1 MKVLIVL
8 SVLLAVVLGKPSA
21 VLLEAPTTYSAD
33 SPLVTQYHSQDEL
46 GQYAYGYNGGLSS
59 KTETRTLDGITRGSY
74 SYIDAKGLLQTVEY
88 TADSVNGFRVAATNL
103 PKAPIETR
111 KAPEQIMD
119 TPEVI
124 LARSEHL
131 KAFQEAKIKSE
142 QPDSLEISAPLEPI
156 NETPE
161 VMLARAEHLKAVEE
175 AKLRST
181 IIPIAPA
188 APITPLLLKSSAPFG
203 YAYNF
208 HTPTFAYSVG
218 SPLFP
223 YNFQAPLNARFA
235 TPFFA
240 RSVNFPDQTPEVIK
254 ATAEHL
260 AAVEEQKARIAAAQ
274 WNIIKKYDS
283 M

>member
-1 MKVLIVL
+1 MKKIIIL
-8 SVLLAVVLGKPSA
+8 SVLLVAVLAKPSTF
-21 VLLEAPTTYSAD
+21 LLETPGIYSEE
-33 SPLVTQYHSQDEL
+33 SPLITQYHSQDQF

-59 KTETRTLDGITRGSY
+59 KTETKTLDGVTRGSY
-74 SYIDAKGLLQTVEY
+74 SYIDAEGLLQTVEY

-111 KAPEQIMD
+111 TAPEQIMD

-131 KAFQEAKIKSE
+131 KAFEEAKIKSTISRE
-142 QPDSLEISAPLEPI
+142 QTESVEVSAPILETMR
-156 NETPE
+156 ETPE

-175 AKLRST
+175 AKLRAT
-181 IIPIAPA
+181 ITPIDSAVAVPAPSA
-188 APITPLLLKSSAPFG
+188 VPITPLVLKSSAPFG

-218 SPLFP
+218 NPYFP

-240 RSVNFPDQTPEVIK
+240 RSIIPEQSPSEVIK
-254 ATAEHL
+254 ASVGT
-260 AAVEEQKARIAAAQ
+260 V
-274 WNIIKKYDS
+274 
-283 M
+283 

>member
-1 MKVLIVL
+1 MKLFIVL
-8 SVLLAVVLGKPSA
+8 SVLLAAVSAKPSA
-21 VLLEAPTTYSAD
+21 ILLETPTIYSAE

-46 GQYAYGYNGGLSS
+46 GQYAYGYNGGSSS

-74 SYIDAKGLLQTVEY
+74 SYIDAKGFLQSVEY
-88 TADSVNGFRVAATNL
+88 TADAVNGFRVAATNL

-111 KAPEQIMD
+111 TAPEQIKD
-119 TPEVI
+119 TPEVM

-131 KAFQEAKIKSE
+131 KAFEEAKMKSELAPE
-142 QPDSLEISAPLEPI
+142 QPDSIEVSAPMESI

-161 VMLARAEHLKAVEE
+161 VMLARAEHFKAVEE

-188 APITPLLLKSSAPFG
+188 APLLLKASVPFG

-218 SPLFP
+218 NPFFP

-235 TPFFA
+235 TPFLA
-240 RSVNFPDQTPEVIK
+240 RSINFPEQSPEVIK
-254 ATAEHL
+254 ATAEHF

-274 WNIIKKYDS
+274 
-283 M
+283 

>member
-1 MKVLIVL
+1 MKVFIVL
-8 SVLLAVVLGKPSA
+8 SVLLAVVLAKPSA
-21 VLLEAPTTYSAD
+21 VLLETPTIYSAE

-74 SYIDAKGLLQTVEY
+74 SYIDAKGFLQTVEY

-111 KAPEQIMD
+111 KAPEQILD
-119 TPEVI
+119 TPEVM

-131 KAFQEAKIKSE
+131 KAFEEAKIKSALPE
-142 QPDSLEISAPLEPI
+142 QPDSVEISAPLEQI
-156 NETPE
+156 SETPE
-161 VMLARAEHLKAVEE
+161 VILARAEHLKAVEE
-175 AKLRST
+175 AKLRAT
-181 IIPIAPA
+181 IIPA
-188 APITPLLLKSSAPFG
+188 APITPILLKSSAPFG
-203 YAYNF
+203 YAYNY

-218 SPLFP
+218 SPFFS

-240 RSVNFPDQTPEVIK
+240 RSVNFPNQSPEVIK
-254 ATAEHL
+254 ATAEHF
-260 AAVEEQKARIAAAQ
+260 AAVEEQKARIIAAAQ
-274 WNIIKKYDS
+274 WIIY
-283 M
+283 

>member
-1 MKVLIVL
+1 MKIFIVL
-8 SVLLAVVLGKPSA
+8 SVLLAVVLAKPSA
-21 VLLEAPTTYSAD
+21 VLLETPTIYSAE

-59 KTETRTLDGITRGSY
+59 KTETRTLDGVTRGSY
-74 SYIDAKGLLQTVEY
+74 SYIDAKGFLQTVEY

-111 KAPEQIMD
+111 TAPEQIID

-124 LARSEHL
+124 LARAEHL
-131 KAFQEAKIKSE
+131 KAFDEAKMKADLAPE
-142 QPDSLEISAPLEPI
+142 QPDSIEVRAPMQEPI
-156 NETPE
+156 SETPE

-175 AKLRST
+175 AKVRST
-181 IIPIAPA
+181 ILPIAPA
-188 APITPLLLKSSAPFG
+188 APITPILLKTSAPFG

-218 SPLFP
+218 NPYFP

-240 RSVNFPDQTPEVIK
+240 RSVNFQDQSAEVIK
-254 ATAEHL
+254 ATAEHF

-274 WNIIKKYDS
+274 
-283 M
+283 